1 LGDTFILTNPR
12 LPDHPIVLVS
22 DGFAD
27 VTGYPKAQVIGRN
40 CRFLQGPGTA
50 PESVQRIRD
59 GLNSGK
65 GKLNALNTSMTE
77 LIYWFLLAVGCTE
90 LLLNYRRNGEPFYCL
105 LCIIPVYDP
114 SGAIVYFIGGQTN
127 V

>member
-77 LIYWFLLAVGCTE
+77 LIYWFLL
-90 LLLNYRRNGEPFYCL
+90 L